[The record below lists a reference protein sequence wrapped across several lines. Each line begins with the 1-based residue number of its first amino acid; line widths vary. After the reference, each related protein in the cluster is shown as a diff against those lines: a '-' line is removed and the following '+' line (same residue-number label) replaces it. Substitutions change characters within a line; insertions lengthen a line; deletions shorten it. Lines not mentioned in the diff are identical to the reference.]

1 MSSLKPLEPAQL
13 YTPCDPQQFDF
24 ETTEALK
31 PTLKIIGQARAV
43 ESVRFGIGIRQAGYN
58 LFALGP
64 NGVGKF
70 TAVRHFLQERA
81 ANDPTPPD
89 LCYINN
95 FDQPHQPNGLQLP
108 AGMGVTLCQ
117 DMRNLIEE
125 LQAALPAAFES
136 EEYQAQRQAIN
147 QEMQRKQEAV
157 LEKLNEKAQERGIA
171 LMQTQ
176 GGFGFAPLR
185 KGEVLSPEEFR
196 ALPAQEREQV
206 QTMINEMQ
214 EEMQKIMRQVPLW
227 SREIREK
234 VKNLNEEI
242 VTVVLE
248 PSMTDL
254 REKYAE
260 FNRVTDYLQE
270 VANDIREN
278 VDRFL
283 QAATVEET
291 GSPIAADGDA
301 PQQGSGHPN
310 RAMRASA
317 FFNRYEVNVL
327 VTHTEDDGA
336 PVIYENHPT
345 YQNLLGRVEHIAQ
358 MGALITDFTLIKPGA
373 LHRANGGYLLLDAR
387 KLLLQPYAWESLKRS
402 LQSDEVRIESLGQSM
417 GIISTVSLEPEPQ
430 PLEVKVVL
438 MGDRMLYYLLSQL
451 DPDFGELFKV
461 AADFETN
468 MTRTDDHNVV
478 YARLISTL
486 VQKDGLTHFDRT
498 AVARVI
504 EHSARLAGDAEKLT
518 THMQTV
524 ADLLREASYW
534 ANEVE
539 AEVVTAD
546 HVQQA
551 IEAELYRNGRLRE
564 RIQESILRQT
574 ILIDTEGAVVGQI
587 NGLSVLRM
595 GNTMFGQPN
604 RITAQIRLGKGE
616 IVDIERQVEMGGP
629 IHSKGVLILSGFL
642 GGRYATERPLTLSAS
657 LVFEQSYGGVDGDSA
672 SAAELFALLSALAD
686 VPIKQSL
693 AITGSV
699 NQHGQVQAIGGANEK
714 IEGFFDICR
723 ARGLTGEQGVLIP
736 RANVKNLMLRQDVIE
751 AVAAGRFAIY
761 AIETIDQG
769 IEILTGVAAGER
781 DEAGNYPEG
790 SINRLVA
797 DRLTSFAE
805 KQRQFTASEPATREP

>member
-1 MSSLKPLEPAQL
+1 MSSLKPLDPAQL
-13 YTPCDPQQFDF
+13 YTHCDPQQFEF

-81 ANDPTPPD
+81 ATDPTPPD

-95 FDQPHQPNGLQLP
+95 FNEPHQPNGLQLP
-108 AGMGVTLCQ
+108 AGIGVSLCQ
-117 DMRNLIEE
+117 DMRNFIEE
-125 LQAALPAAFES
+125 LQAALPTAFES
-136 EEYQAQRQAIN
+136 EEYHTQRQAIN
-147 QEMQRKQEAV
+147 REMQHKQETA
-157 LEKLNEKAQERGIA
+157 LEALSQKAQERGIA

-176 GGFGFAPLR
+176 NGLGFAPEQD
-185 KGEVLSPEEFR
+185 GEVLSPEAFR
-196 ALPAQEREQV
+196 ALPVEEREQI
-206 QTMINEMQ
+206 QAKINEMQ
-214 EEMQKIMRQVPLW
+214 QEMQKIMRQVPLW
-227 SREIREK
+227 SREAREK
-234 VKNLNEEI
+234 VKKLNEEL

-248 PSMTDL
+248 PFLTDL
-254 REKYAE
+254 QETYAE
-260 FNRVTDYLQE
+260 FSRVTDYLQE
-270 VANDIREN
+270 VAKDIQEN
-278 VDRFL
+278 VDKFL
-283 QAATVEET
+283 QAATLSE
-291 GSPIAADGDA
+291 GDNPIAADGDA

-327 VTHTEDDGA
+327 VTHKEDDGA

-345 YQNLLGRVEHIAQ
+345 YQNLVGRVEHIAQ

-373 LHRANGGYLLLDAR
+373 LHRASGGYLLLDAR

-402 LQSDEVRIESLGQSM
+402 LQADEVRIESLGQAT

-438 MGDRMLYYLLSQL
+438 LGDRMLYYMLSQA

-461 AADFETN
+461 AADFETDMERSQAN
-468 MTRTDDHNVV
+468 DQL
-478 YARLISTL
+478 YARLVSTL
-486 VQKDGLTHFDRT
+486 VQKDGLTHFDRS
-498 AVARVI
+498 AVARII

-534 ANEVE
+534 ANEAE
-539 AEVVTAD
+539 ADLVTAA

-551 IEAELYRNGRLRE
+551 IEAELYRNGRLRD
-564 RIQESILRQT
+564 RIQETILRQT
-574 ILIDTEGAVVGQI
+574 ILIDTEGMVVGQI

-604 RITAQIRLGKGE
+604 RITARVRLGKGE

-629 IHSKGVLILSGFL
+629 LHSKGVLILTGFL
-642 GGRYATERPLTLSAS
+642 GGRYATKRPLTLSAS

-699 NQHGQVQAIGGANEK
+699 NQHGRVQAIGGVNEK

-723 ARGLTGEQGVLIP
+723 ARGLTGEQGVLVP
-736 RANVKNLMLRQDVIE
+736 QANVKNLMLHQDVIE
-751 AVAAGRFAIY
+751 AVSEGQFAVY

-769 IEILTGVAAGER
+769 IEILTGIVAGEP
-781 DEAGNYPEG
+781 DEEGNYPEG
-790 SINRLVA
+790 SINHLVA
-797 DRLTSFAE
+797 ERLTRFAQ
-805 KQRQFTASEPATREP
+805 KQRHYNSGVMEV

>member
-13 YTPCDPQQFDF
+13 YTHCDPQQFEF

-81 ANDPTPPD
+81 AADPTPPD

-95 FDQPHQPNGLQLP
+95 FDEPHQPSALQLP
-108 AGMGVTLCQ
+108 PGTGIALCK
-117 DMRNLIEE
+117 DMRDFIEE

-136 EEYQAQRQAIN
+136 EEYQTQRQAIN
-147 QEMQRKQEAV
+147 QDLQRKQETA
-157 LEKLNEKAQERGIA
+157 LESLSEKAQEHGIA

-176 GGFGFAPLR
+176 GGLGFAPLR
-185 KGEVLSPEEFR
+185 EGEVLSPEEFR
-196 ALPAQEREQV
+196 ALPADEREQI
-206 QTMINEMQ
+206 QTKINDMQ
-214 EEMQKIMRQVPLW
+214 QEMQKIMRQVPLW

-234 VKNLNEEI
+234 VKKLNEEI

-248 PSMTDL
+248 PFMNDL
-254 REKYAE
+254 RAKYTE
-260 FNRVTDYLQE
+260 FSRVTDFIQE
-270 VANDIREN
+270 VAKDIQEN
-278 VDRFL
+278 VDKFL
-283 QAATVEET
+283 QAATMTE
-291 GSPIAADGDA
+291 GDSPMATDGDA
-301 PQQGSGHPN
+301 PQQSSSHPN

-327 VTHTEDDGA
+327 VTHSDGDGA

-387 KLLLQPYAWESLKRS
+387 KLLLQPYAWESLKRA

-438 MGDRMLYYLLSQL
+438 MGDRMLYYMLSQL

-461 AADFETN
+461 AADFETD
-468 MTRTDDHNVV
+468 MARTDEHNQI
-478 YARLISTL
+478 YARLVGTL
-486 VQKDGLTHFDRT
+486 AQKDGLAHFDRS

-534 ANEVE
+534 AGEEE
-539 AEVVTAD
+539 AEIVTAD

-564 RIQESILRQT
+564 RIQESILRET
-574 ILIDTEGAVVGQI
+574 ILIDTKDAAVGQI

-595 GNTMFGQPN
+595 GNIMFGQPN

-629 IHSKGVLILSGFL
+629 IHSKGVLILGGFL

-693 AITGSV
+693 AVTGSV
-699 NQHGQVQAIGGANEK
+699 NQHGQIQAIGGANEK

-736 RANVKNLMLRQDVIE
+736 AANVKNLMLRQDVID
-751 AVAAGRFAIY
+751 AVAEGKFAIY

-769 IEILTGVAAGER
+769 IEILTGVTAGER
-781 DEAGNYPEG
+781 DEEGNYPEG

-797 DRLTSFAE
+797 DRLTRFAE
-805 KQRQFTASEPATREP
+805 KQRQFAVREQ

>member
-1 MSSLKPLEPAQL
+1 MSSLKPLDPAQL
-13 YTPCDPQQFDF
+13 YTHCDPQQFEF

-81 ANDPTPPD
+81 ATDPTPPD

-95 FDQPHQPNGLQLP
+95 FNEPHQPNGLQLP
-108 AGMGVTLCQ
+108 AGIGVSLCQ
-117 DMRNLIEE
+117 DMRNFIEE
-125 LQAALPAAFES
+125 LQAALPTAFES
-136 EEYQAQRQAIN
+136 EEYHTQRQAIN
-147 QEMQRKQEAV
+147 REMQHKQETA
-157 LEKLNEKAQERGIA
+157 LEALSQKAQERGIA

-176 GGFGFAPLR
+176 NGLGFVPEQD
-185 KGEVLSPEEFR
+185 GEVLSPEAFR
-196 ALPAQEREQV
+196 ALPVEEREQI
-206 QTMINEMQ
+206 QAKISEMQ
-214 EEMQKIMRQVPLW
+214 QEMQKIMRQVPFW
-227 SREIREK
+227 SREAREK
-234 VKNLNEEI
+234 VKNLNEEL

-248 PSMTDL
+248 PFLTDL
-254 REKYAE
+254 QETYAE
-260 FNRVTDYLQE
+260 FSRVTDYLQE
-270 VANDIREN
+270 VAKDIQEN
-278 VDRFL
+278 VDKFL
-283 QAATVEET
+283 QAATLSEGDT
-291 GSPIAADGDA
+291 PMAADGDA

-327 VTHTEDDGA
+327 VTHKEDDGA

-402 LQSDEVRIESLGQSM
+402 LQADEVRIESLGQSM
-417 GIISTVSLEPEPQ
+417 GVISTVSLEPEPQ

-438 MGDRMLYYLLSQL
+438 LGDRMLYYMLSQA

-461 AADFETN
+461 AADFETDMERSQAN
-468 MTRTDDHNVV
+468 DQL
-478 YARLISTL
+478 YARLVSTL
-486 VQKDGLTHFDRT
+486 VQKDGLTHFDRS
-498 AVARVI
+498 AVARII

-534 ANEVE
+534 ANEAE
-539 AEVVTAD
+539 ADLVTAA

-551 IEAELYRNGRLRE
+551 IEAELYRNGRLRD
-564 RIQESILRQT
+564 RIQETILRQT
-574 ILIDTEGAVVGQI
+574 ILIDTEGMVVGQI

-604 RITAQIRLGKGE
+604 RITARVRLGKGE

-629 IHSKGVLILSGFL
+629 LHSKGVLILTGFL
-642 GGRYATERPLTLSAS
+642 GGRYATKRPLTLSAS

-699 NQHGQVQAIGGANEK
+699 NQHGRVQAIGGVNEK

-723 ARGLTGEQGVLIP
+723 ARGLTGEQGVLVP
-736 RANVKNLMLRQDVIE
+736 QANVKNLMLHQDVIE
-751 AVAAGRFAIY
+751 AVSEGQFAVY

-769 IEILTGVAAGER
+769 IEILTGIVAGEP
-781 DEAGNYPEG
+781 DEEGNYPEG
-790 SINRLVA
+790 SINHLVA
-797 DRLTSFAE
+797 ERLTRFAQ
-805 KQRQFTASEPATREP
+805 KQRHYNSGVMEV

>member
-13 YTPCDPQQFDF
+13 YTHCDPQQFEF

-81 ANDPTPPD
+81 AADPTPPD

-95 FDQPHQPNGLQLP
+95 FDEPHQPSALQLP
-108 AGMGVTLCQ
+108 PGTGIALCK
-117 DMRNLIEE
+117 DMRDFIEE

-136 EEYQAQRQAIN
+136 EEYQTQRQAIN
-147 QEMQRKQEAV
+147 QDLQRKQETA
-157 LEKLNEKAQERGIA
+157 LESLSEKAQEHGIA

-176 GGFGFAPLR
+176 GGLGFAPLR
-185 KGEVLSPEEFR
+185 EGEVLSPEEFR
-196 ALPAQEREQV
+196 ALPADEREQI
-206 QTMINEMQ
+206 QTKINDMQ
-214 EEMQKIMRQVPLW
+214 QEMQKIMRQVPLW

-234 VKNLNEEI
+234 VKKLNEEI

-248 PSMTDL
+248 PFMNDL
-254 REKYAE
+254 RAKYTE
-260 FNRVTDYLQE
+260 FSRVTDFIQE
-270 VANDIREN
+270 VAKDIQEN
-278 VDRFL
+278 VDKFL
-283 QAATVEET
+283 QAATMTE
-291 GSPIAADGDA
+291 GDSPMATDGDA
-301 PQQGSGHPN
+301 PQQSSSHPN

-327 VTHTEDDGA
+327 VTHSDGDGA

-387 KLLLQPYAWESLKRS
+387 KLLLQPYAWESLKRA

-438 MGDRMLYYLLSQL
+438 MGDRMLYYMLSQL

-461 AADFETN
+461 AADFETD
-468 MTRTDDHNVV
+468 MARTDEHNQI
-478 YARLISTL
+478 YARLVGTL
-486 VQKDGLTHFDRT
+486 AQKDGLAHFDRS

-534 ANEVE
+534 AGEEE
-539 AEVVTAD
+539 AEIVTAD

-564 RIQESILRQT
+564 RIQESILRET
-574 ILIDTEGAVVGQI
+574 ILIDTKDAAVGQI

-595 GNTMFGQPN
+595 GNIMFGQPN

-629 IHSKGVLILSGFL
+629 IHSKGVLILGGFL

-693 AITGSV
+693 AVTGSV
-699 NQHGQVQAIGGANEK
+699 NQHGQIQAIGGANEK

-723 ARGLTGEQGVLIP
+723 ARSLTGEQGVLIP
-736 RANVKNLMLRQDVIE
+736 AANVKNLMLRQDVID
-751 AVAAGRFAIY
+751 AVAEGKFAIY

-769 IEILTGVAAGER
+769 IEILTGVTAGER
-781 DEAGNYPEG
+781 DEEGNYPEG

-797 DRLTSFAE
+797 DRLTRFAE
-805 KQRQFTASEPATREP
+805 KQRQFAVREQ